1 MNRFAVRRLRLHC
14 ALFALLLFALSIP
27 AARAQTAL
35 YGQFGA
41 SRFYSVPKANSSANI
56 NDWGYGGGFGLYSDF
71 MKVPFGKVGGDI
83 RVQFVRPASN
93 TTLTSF
99 LLGPRL
105 ALHPK
110 VVPLNPYAE
119 FLFGGGHFSYGN
131 NSPSTTQFDW
141 RVLGGVDK
149 TLLPHLDW
157 RVIEVSYGQLNT
169 YSGRLRPVTL
179 STGIVLRLH

>member
-1 MNRFAVRRLRLHC
+1 MNRFAVRRPRLHC

-27 AARAQTAL
+27 AARAQTAI
-35 YGQFGA
+35 YGQFSA
-41 SRFYSVPKANSSANI
+41 ARFNTDTVPKANN
-56 NDWGYGGGFGLYSDF
+56 WGYGGGFGLYSDF
-71 MKVPFGKVGGDI
+71 YKLPFAKLGGDI
-83 RVQFVRPASN
+83 RFQFVRPADN
-93 TTLTSF
+93 TTLFST

-119 FLFGGGHFSYGN
+119 FLFGAGRFTYGN

-141 RVLGGVDK
+141 RALGGVDK

-157 RVIEVSYGQLNT
+157 RIIEVSYGQLNT
-169 YSGRLRPVTL
+169 YSGRLRPVTF
-179 STGIVLRLH
+179 STGIVLRLN

>member
-1 MNRFAVRRLRLHC
+1 MNSFAIRRPRLHC
-14 ALFALLLFALSIP
+14 ALFALLLFAVGIP
-27 AARAQTAL
+27 AAQAQTAI
-35 YGQFGA
+35 YGQFSA
-41 SRFYSVPKANSSANI
+41 SHYNLPSTNE
-56 NDWGYGGGFGLYSDF
+56 WGYGGGFGIYSDF
-71 MKVPFGKVGGDI
+71 YKVPFAKVGGDL
-83 RVQFVRPASN
+83 RVQFSRPASN

-131 NSPSTTQFDW
+131 NQPSTTQFDW
-141 RVLGGVDK
+141 RAIGGLDK

-169 YSGRLRPVTL
+169 FSGTLKPVTL
-179 STGIVLRLH
+179 STGIVLRFH